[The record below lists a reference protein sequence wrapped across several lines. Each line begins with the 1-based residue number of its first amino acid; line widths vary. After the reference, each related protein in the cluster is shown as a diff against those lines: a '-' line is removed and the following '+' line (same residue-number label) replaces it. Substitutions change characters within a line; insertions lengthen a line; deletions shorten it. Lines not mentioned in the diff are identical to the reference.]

1 MDTDYEPL
9 LTDSAKDVK
18 KDVKDVYR
26 LSVKETLPKDPK
38 ELIKEIEKI
47 SGGAQ
52 IVEIKYF

>member
-9 LTDSAKDVK
+9 STDSAE
-18 KDVKDVYR
+18 DVYR
-26 LSVKETLPKDPK
+26 LSVEERLPEDPK
-38 ELIKEIEKI
+38 KLIEEIKAI